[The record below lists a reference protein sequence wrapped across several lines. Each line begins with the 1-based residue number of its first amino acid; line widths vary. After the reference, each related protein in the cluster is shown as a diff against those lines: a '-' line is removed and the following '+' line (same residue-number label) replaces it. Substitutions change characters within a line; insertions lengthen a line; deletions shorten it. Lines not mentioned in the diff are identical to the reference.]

1 MPRGGKRQTS
11 FDSERAREAAK
22 RSAEARRRKAEQRRR
37 EELEEK
43 EELSDFDLAVQAL
56 RRNLNSGNGAGVAA
70 SAKALLELAGP
81 AGSALVWRGEYER
94 ARATVAEW
102 EEWFESFEPSL
113 NAIAESNPEA
123 FEGEPPTREQLV
135 KAAEELRVETARRT
149 AANEALRERQE
160 ERERE
165 QRDQE
170 GGRAGGGAGGGTSGL
185 EPLRTHRGG

>member
-1 MPRGGKRQTS
+1 MSRGGKRRTS

-22 RSAEARRRKAEQRRR
+22 RSAEARRRTAEKRRR
-37 EELEEK
+37 EELEE
-43 EELSDFDLAVQAL
+43 EGELSDFDLAVQAL

-81 AGSALVWRGEYER
+81 AGSALVWKAGYEL

-102 EEWFESFEPSL
+102 EEWFETFEPLL

-123 FEGEPPTREQLV
+123 FEGQPPTREQLV
-135 KAAEELRVETARRT
+135 KAAEELRAAAARRT
-149 AANEALRERQE
+149 APGEALRERQK

-165 QRDQE
+165 QGDQE
-170 GGRAGGGAGGGTSGL
+170 GGDAGGDGVRRVWSL
-185 EPLRTHRGG
+185 